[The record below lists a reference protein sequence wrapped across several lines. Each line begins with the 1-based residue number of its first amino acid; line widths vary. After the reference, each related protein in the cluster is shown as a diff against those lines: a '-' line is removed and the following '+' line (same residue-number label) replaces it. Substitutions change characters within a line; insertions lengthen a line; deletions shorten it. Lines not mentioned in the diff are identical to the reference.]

1 MDNSSDLSDEKLD
14 KDLDETESASEQS
27 DSLTWPSH
35 SSLATLADGEDR
47 TSYLIRQ
54 GLSAILAWEDQVNQ
68 GLGYQEH
75 EHPEYRPQIERFYR
89 EERHHI
95 KVIDTYFSEAVGA
108 RHSELNGYPP
118 LERTVGVKQLEKSLD
133 WLEMVDPKA
142 GSNYRHELLSNHT
155 TQYEIDK
162 LEAEQASLEAVME
175 NEETNL
181 TFSNSNQQDEH
192 HQQVSTLKDLHCTMS
207 CTAYKAWGPIRA
219 AFGPQIHLGPGVS
232 FSFNLG
238 FIVSSDQSNTNRES
252 GVALSLSANK
262 KHVETGVES
271 RFSKKGSEHTVIAQ
285 ANSSSG
291 LTAGVEVKN
300 SSFQGLL
307 NPSNVTR
314 EGVFVVGCKLNA
326 GPVEGKMRLCMLP
339 FKALKKWVSSDSDQT
354 DFNSNTL
361 TSNDQNRI
369 EFVLRQE
376 PSQVD
381 FPLNEVQSS
390 QHHEDENKEST
401 RLAEAEKESIEQ
413 QEVVET
419 AENQDFTSFAE
430 ARAFR
435 QANQV
440 AMFTPPVS
448 PPHSCAPTS
457 TPFFNYLAIGL
468 LSLGGGIAVF
478 KLVYKFKT
486 RNKD

>member
-1 MDNSSDLSDEKLD
+1 MDNSSDLSDEDLD
-14 KDLDETESASEQS
+14 EDLDETESVSEQS
-27 DSLTWPSH
+27 DGLTWPSN
-35 SSLATLADGEDR
+35 SSFTSLADGEDR

-54 GLSAILAWEDQVNQ
+54 GLSAVLEWEDQVNQ
-68 GLGYQEH
+68 GLVYQEH
-75 EHPEYRPQIERFYR
+75 EHPEYTPQIERLYR
-89 EERHHI
+89 ETRHHI
-95 KVIDTYFSEAVGA
+95 KMVNTYFKEAA
-108 RHSELNGYPP
+108 KTRIRELTDSPSI
-118 LERTVGVKQLEKSLD
+118 ERTVGVKQLEISLD
-133 WLEMVDPKA
+133 WLEMFDPEA
-142 GSNYRHELLSNHT
+142 GSSYRQNLLSNHT
-155 TQYEIDK
+155 NQYKIDK
-162 LEAEQASLEAVME
+162 LEAELADLEAVME

-181 TFSNSNQQDEH
+181 TSSESNQRYE
-192 HQQVSTLKDLHCTMS
+192 HQQPSTLESLHCTMS

-219 AFGPQIHLGPGVS
+219 AFGPQIHFERGGS
-232 FSFNLG
+232 SSFNLG
-238 FIVSSDQSNTNRES
+238 FLVSFDQSNTNRES
-252 GVALSLSANK
+252 GVALSFSTNK

-354 DFNSNTL
+354 DSNSNTL

-390 QHHEDENKEST
+390 QHHEGENKEST

-419 AENQDFTSFAE
+419 AENQDITSFAE

-448 PPHSCAPTS
+448 PPRGCAPTS
-457 TPFFNYLAIGL
+457 PPFFNYLAIGL
-468 LSLGGGIAVF
+468 LSVGGAVAVF
-478 KLVYKFKT
+478 KPVYKFKT
-486 RNKD
+486 RSKD